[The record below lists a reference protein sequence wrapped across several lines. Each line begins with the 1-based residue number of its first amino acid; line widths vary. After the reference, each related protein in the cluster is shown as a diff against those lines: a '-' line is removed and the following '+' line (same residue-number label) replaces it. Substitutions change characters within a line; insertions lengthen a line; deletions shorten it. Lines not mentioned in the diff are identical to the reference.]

1 MFTLAQSY
9 NSGHRRR
16 MAYRL
21 GELRHEEFSHCCV
34 HGSVGREK
42 FRRTL
47 LYNFFQDYHFKFFG
61 ERRRTNR
68 ECKRNSEKMFKKVI
82 SCFSSVLFLVL
93 SVPDGTL
100 GLKWYRARRAIMA
113 ATKQRFLRL
122 LYFQSAPIFLILLTK
137 EMKKGNYINF
147 LTYFKWVDADE
158 EFSTCIWISLI
169 EVWDVINRGWMWAV

>member
-16 MAYRL
+16 MASRS

-61 ERRRTNR
+61 ERRRINR

-100 GLKWYRARRAIMA
+100 GLK
-113 ATKQRFLRL
+113 
-122 LYFQSAPIFLILLTK
+122 
-137 EMKKGNYINF
+137 
-147 LTYFKWVDADE
+147 
-158 EFSTCIWISLI
+158 
-169 EVWDVINRGWMWAV
+169 

>member
-9 NSGHRRR
+9 NSGYWRRIANR
-16 MAYRL
+16 S
-21 GELRHEEFSHCCV
+21 GELRHEEFSHRCV

-100 GLKWYRARRAIMA
+100 GLKDTERVRPSWLV
-113 ATKQRFLRL
+113 QNNGF
-122 LYFQSAPIFLILLTK
+122 SSSSIF
-137 EMKKGNYINF
+137 
-147 LTYFKWVDADE
+147 
-158 EFSTCIWISLI
+158 S
-169 EVWDVINRGWMWAV
+169 